1 MAKVLEILKPEYMS
15 SEESEADDEPFHKII
30 KYSVRKLPWESRSLQ
45 KPKRKLDR
53 LHHDSLS
60 ELIKRRVTKTYVD
73 IQKKFRRN
81 LEFRGKFR
89 VESVTLIVTL
99 VWFSCKIAIKSQP
112 GDMKCLRGQFLSLLT
127 EMSRVL
133 A

>member
-30 KYSVRKLPWESRSLQ
+30 KYSVRKLPWESRSLR

-73 IQKKFRRN
+73 IQKKFRPN
-81 LEFRGKFR
+81 R

-99 VWFSCKIAIKSQP
+99 IWFSCKIAIKSQP
-112 GDMKCLRGQFLSLLT
+112 GNMKCLRGQFLSLLT